1 MFSPRSTYHFRS
13 PFLVKRSKDLS
24 LPGTVKSQLDITL
37 LASKLNDHSLVPTSA
52 GGVLTSAHD
61 NNQNWADHIE
71 LPNHIAP
78 FLFSLPPMQKHDL
91 VYFKELG
98 DSFVI
103 QWTRF
108 INHGRLLEINFQLH
122 LKQVIA
128 LGIA

>member
-1 MFSPRSTYHFRS
+1 M
-13 PFLVKRSKDLS
+13 
-24 LPGTVKSQLDITL
+24 
-37 LASKLNDHSLVPTSA
+37 NENSLVLISA

-122 LKQVIA
+122 LQQVIA
-128 LGIA
+128 LHRGLLRVGVAGH

>member
-1 MFSPRSTYHFRS
+1 MYNCIA
-13 PFLVKRSKDLS
+13 LGV
-24 LPGTVKSQLDITL
+24 I
-37 LASKLNDHSLVPTSA
+37 LNHSNNHSLVLTSA

-91 VYFKELG
+91 VYFKDLG

-122 LKQVIA
+122 LQQVINCIGDC
-128 LGIA
+128 LELV